1 MPKTILDFTIRLIG
15 FQSIGFLGFQN
26 GVSIMVLERNKAY
39 LLSYQNGGKGRA
51 TYRVVLV
58 TSVQDD
64 VIYATPIRKLAAWE
78 AEREVCRRLECGFF
92 TKRPHPQT
100 YKPER
105 IRHVKTDVK
114 NYREYMDGK
123 VKNLVNQSLDEMA
136 NAR

>member
-1 MPKTILDFTIRLIG
+1 
-15 FQSIGFLGFQN
+15 
-26 GVSIMVLERNKAY
+26 MVLERGKAY

-58 TSVQDD
+58 TSVQDG

-92 TKRPHPQT
+92 TKRPNPQT

-105 IRHVKTDVK
+105 IKHVKTAVK
-114 NYREYMDGK
+114 DYRHYLDGK
-123 VKNLVNQSLDEMA
+123 VKNIVNQSLDEMA